1 MKRNTNLFAA
11 GLYSAPQCELL
22 DFRIEASILETSLT
36 SGSIED
42 GTFEEWGTL

>member
-1 MKRNTNLFAA
+1 MVKNTKLIST

-22 DFRIEASILETSLT
+22 DFRIEAAILETSLT

-42 GTFEEWGTL
+42 GTLTDPWTL